1 VFIAL
6 VFAIPIGIFAGLHAE
21 VNRYVQVA
29 VDVIQTIPPYVYLLP
44 GVALIG
50 GPDFG
55 TLGEGFI
62 RVSYAASEEQI
73 QEALSRMKG
82 FLET

>member
-1 VFIAL
+1 
-6 VFAIPIGIFAGLHAE
+6 
-21 VNRYVQVA
+21 
-29 VDVIQTIPPYVYLLP
+29 LLDET

-62 RVSYAASEEQI
+62 RVSYAASAEQI
-73 QEALSRMKG
+73 EEALGRMQG
-82 FLET
+82 FLTQAPQS